1 MVRELFYSTRELYWK
16 EIYAIS
22 FLKILHFFRIFA
34 KILI

>member
-1 MVRELFYSTRELYWK
+1 MVRELFYSTQELYWK

-34 KILI
+34 QILI